1 MKFLFD
7 LLPVILFFVAYKFA
21 NIFVATGVV
30 IAATIAQVAFMWFKY
45 RKVEPMLWVSLA
57 LVIIFGGATLV
68 LHDENFIKL
77 KLTIF
82 YWLFAAVLLGASV
95 FMGKNLIRALLASQA
110 QLELPD
116 PVWQLLNQMWIGFFI
131 FMGALNLFIA
141 RTFSTDVWVDF
152 KLFGSFGLLIVFLI
166 VQGVIISKHS
176 KD

>member
-1 MKFLFD
+1 MKFLLD
-7 LLPVILFFVAYKFA
+7 LLPVILFFIAYKFA

-30 IAATIAQVAFMWFKY
+30 IAATIAQVGVMWFKY

-82 YWLFAAVLLGASV
+82 YWLFAAVLFGASV

-116 PVWQLLNQMWIGFFI
+116 PVWQTLNQMWIGFFA
-131 FMGALNLFIA
+131 FMGGLNLFIA

-166 VQGVIISKHS
+166 VQGVIISKHT
-176 KD
+176 KE